1 MGFLKPKTN
10 GLPQIL
16 DTQIKVSRSEATA
29 RLSLLWQASSLYISH
44 QASSFKC
51 VDFSHDMP
59 SPHPTVY
66 WPSISSVLLAVGTG
80 FLQHPHACWEPLQS
94 SVFCPRSHA
103 GLSLG
108 NVSTS
113 FTWKTEPFRRGPLN
127 VASRPEVS
135 VHPMPV
141 LIALALGGALVI
153 SLWSMEL
160 TTKAQ
165 L

>member
-1 MGFLKPKTN
+1 MGFLKPKTS
-10 GLPQIL
+10 GLQQIL
-16 DTQIKVSRSEATA
+16 NTQIKVSWRKATP

-44 QASSFKC
+44 QASNFKC

-59 SPHPTVY
+59 PPHPTVY

-103 GLSLG
+103 GLSIG

-113 FTWKTEPFRRGPLN
+113 FTWKTVRTIQKESPQPG
-127 VASRPEVS
+127 
-135 VHPMPV
+135 
-141 LIALALGGALVI
+141 
-153 SLWSMEL
+153 L
-160 TTKAQ
+160 TTWSVCTPHAWSYCPCPRRHSGHFS
-165 L
+165 LLHEADH